1 MQKKY
6 SVIVF
11 DLGNVLLPFD
21 YNILIGK
28 LNKIENNLGENFME
42 YYKNNYNL
50 HRSFEKG
57 EISEEDFIERMLQ
70 VLGNRI
76 DKEKFCNYF
85 SEIFKVSEDVIS
97 LLPKL
102 KKNYTV
108 VLLSNTNSIH
118 KKYGWKHYEFLK
130 YFDKLFLSHEIGAYK
145 PEEKIYKAVEN
156 FTKKPPSEHIFIDD
170 VPEYVEGA
178 KKMGWDAV
186 QFISYEKLLDD
197 LKERE
202 II

>member
-1 MQKKY
+1 MRKKY

-21 YNILIGK
+21 YSILTGK
-28 LNKIENNLGENFME
+28 LSKIEKGLGENFLE
-42 YYKNNYNL
+42 YYKNNYSL

-57 EISEEDFIERMLQ
+57 EISEADFIERMLQ
-70 VLGNRI
+70 ALGNKI
-76 DKEKFCNYF
+76 DKETFCNYY
-85 SEIFKVSEDVIS
+85 SNIFKENKDVVS
-97 LLPKL
+97 LLPGL
-102 KKNYTV
+102 KKNYII

-118 KKYGWKHYEFLK
+118 EKYGWKDFEFLK
-130 YFDKLFLSHEIGAYK
+130 YFDELFLSYKIGAYK

-156 FTKKPPSEHIFIDD
+156 FTKKPPSEHLFIDD
-170 VPEYVEGA
+170 IAEYADGA

-186 QFISYEKLLDD
+186 QFTGFEKLMND

-202 II
+202 IV

>member
-85 SEIFKVSEDVIS
+85 SETFKVSEDVIS